1 MNYRKWL
8 AATAAAAV
16 LTAGLLSGCGSDQQQ
31 AMPNAKVD
39 TFKVFTSD
47 TPIQRQYT
55 GTVEALQE
63 VPVKAKVSGT
73 VTEKYVSGGERV
85 TAGQP
90 LYRLDTRTYRSNLA
104 SAQADAARAAA
115 SYQNAQTDLARYEKL
130 IAGGAISR
138 QVYDTQKAAVSEYK
152 SAVNAA
158 QAQVQIA
165 RDNLNDTIVTA
176 PFTGTLS
183 MDDVNVGTYA
193 TAGTTPLVTISSSD
207 PLYVQFDMSEAEYL
221 NLVREHGGTSA
232 LGDSLKLQLSDGSE
246 YGYTGK
252 IVQINPSMNGGQIS
266 FKAAFPNPGN
276 LLMPGMFT
284 TVVSDSQVAANS
296 LLVPTQAIIPLL
308 DKNMVDVVVGGKV
321 VQKPVNVIGTYGL
334 YSIISSGLNPGD
346 EVIVAGQAKVVSGQ
360 AVQAVEVTKATLE
373 KQAKEAMTAQPAGG
387 TGK

>member
-115 SYQNAQTDLARYEKL
+115 TYQNAQTDLARYEKL

-232 LGDSLKLQLSDGSE
+232 LGDSLKLQISDGSE

>member
-90 LYRLDTRTYRSNLA
+90 LYRLDTRTYRANLA

-115 SYQNAQTDLARYEKL
+115 TYQNAQTDLARYEKL

>member
-8 AATAAAAV
+8 AATAAAVV

-115 SYQNAQTDLARYEKL
+115 TYQNAQTDLARYEKL

>member
-115 SYQNAQTDLARYEKL
+115 TYQNAQTDLARYEKL

-321 VQKPVNVIGTYGL
+321 VQNPVNVIGTYGL

>member
-16 LTAGLLSGCGSDQQQ
+16 LTVGLLSGCGSDQQ

-63 VPVKAKVSGT
+63 VPVKAKVSGA

-115 SYQNAQTDLARYEKL
+115 TYQNAQTDLARYEKL

>member
-16 LTAGLLSGCGSDQQQ
+16 LTAGLLSACGSDQQQ

-115 SYQNAQTDLARYEKL
+115 TYQNAQTDLARYEKL

>member
-115 SYQNAQTDLARYEKL
+115 TYQNAQTDLARYEKL

-232 LGDSLKLQLSDGSE
+232 LGDSLKLLLSDGSE

>member
-8 AATAAAAV
+8 AATAAV
-16 LTAGLLSGCGSDQQQ
+16 LTVGLLSGCGSDQQQ

-63 VPVKAKVSGT
+63 VPVKAKVSGA

-115 SYQNAQTDLARYEKL
+115 TYQNAQTDLARYEKL

-207 PLYVQFDMSEAEYL
+207 PLYVQFDMSESEYL

>member
-1 MNYRKWL
+1 MNNRKWL

-115 SYQNAQTDLARYEKL
+115 TYQNAQTDLARYEKL

-246 YGYTGK
+246 YGYIGK

>member
-31 AMPNAKVD
+31 AMPNAKVN

-115 SYQNAQTDLARYEKL
+115 TYQNAQTDLARYEKL

-232 LGDSLKLQLSDGSE
+232 LGDFLKLQLSDGSE

>member
-115 SYQNAQTDLARYEKL
+115 TYQNAQTDLARYEKL

-207 PLYVQFDMSEAEYL
+207 LLYVQFDMSEAEYL

-296 LLVPTQAIIPLL
+296 MLVPTQAIIPLL
-308 DKNMVDVVVGGKV
+308 DKNMVDVVSGGKV
-321 VQKPVNVIGTYGL
+321 VQKAVNVIGTYGL
-334 YSIISSGLNPGD
+334 YSIVSSGLNPGD

-360 AVQAVEVTKATLE
+360 AVQAVEVTKAALE
-373 KQAKEAMTAQPAGG
+373 KQAKEAQAAQPAGG
-387 TGK
+387 TGN

>member
-115 SYQNAQTDLARYEKL
+115 TYQNAQTDLARYEKL

-207 PLYVQFDMSEAEYL
+207 PLYVQFDMSEAEYF

>member
-8 AATAAAAV
+8 AATEAAAV

-115 SYQNAQTDLARYEKL
+115 TYQNAQTDLARYEKL

-266 FKAAFPNPGN
+266 FKTAFPNPGN

>member
-115 SYQNAQTDLARYEKL
+115 TYQNAQTDLARYEKL

-193 TAGTTPLVTISSSD
+193 TAGTTPLVTLSSSD

>member
-47 TPIQRQYT
+47 TPIQRQYA

-115 SYQNAQTDLARYEKL
+115 TYQNAQTDLARYEKL

>member
-16 LTAGLLSGCGSDQQQ
+16 LTVGLLSGCGSDQQQ

-63 VPVKAKVSGT
+63 VPVKAKVSGA

-115 SYQNAQTDLARYEKL
+115 TYQNAQTDLARYEKL

-176 PFTGTLS
+176 PFIGTLS

>member
-115 SYQNAQTDLARYEKL
+115 TYQNAQTDLARYEKL

-183 MDDVNVGTYA
+183 MDVNVGTYA

>member
-1 MNYRKWL
+1 MNYKKWL

-115 SYQNAQTDLARYEKL
+115 TYQNAQTDLARYEKL

>member
-115 SYQNAQTDLARYEKL
+115 TYQNAQTDLARYEKL

-334 YSIISSGLNPGD
+334 YSIISSGLNLGD

>member
-115 SYQNAQTDLARYEKL
+115 TYQNAQTDLARYEKM

>member
-8 AATAAAAV
+8 AAAAAV
-16 LTAGLLSGCGSDQQQ
+16 LTVGLLSGCGSDQQQ

-63 VPVKAKVSGT
+63 VPVKAKVSGA

-115 SYQNAQTDLARYEKL
+115 TYQNAQTDLARYEKL

-207 PLYVQFDMSEAEYL
+207 PLYVQFDMSESEYL

>member
-115 SYQNAQTDLARYEKL
+115 TYQNAQTDLARYEKL

>member
-8 AATAAAAV
+8 AATAVAAV

-115 SYQNAQTDLARYEKL
+115 TYQNAQTDLARYEKL

>member
-1 MNYRKWL
+1 MNYKKWL

-16 LTAGLLSGCGSDQQQ
+16 LTAGLLSGCGSGQQQ
-31 AMPNAKVD
+31 ATPSVKVN
-39 TFKVFTSD
+39 TFKVFTSS

-104 SAQADAARAAA
+104 SAQADAAKAAA
-115 SYQNAQTDLARYEKL
+115 TYQNAQTDLARYDKL
-130 IAGGAISR
+130 IASGAISH
-138 QVYDTQKAAVSEYK
+138 QVYDTQKAAVSEYR

-221 NLVREHGGTSA
+221 NLVRENGGTSA
-232 LGDSLKLQLSDGSE
+232 LGDTLKLQLSDGSE

-284 TVVSDSQVAANS
+284 TVISDSQVAANS
-296 LLVPTQAIIPLL
+296 MLVPTQAIIPLL
-308 DKNMVDVVVGGKV
+308 DKNMVDVVSGGKV
-321 VQKPVNVIGTYGL
+321 VQKAVNVIGTYGL
-334 YSIISSGLNPGD
+334 YSIVSSGLNPGD
-346 EVIVAGQAKVVSGQ
+346 EVIVAGQSKVVSGQ
-360 AVQAVEVTKATLE
+360 AVQAVEVTKAALE
-373 KQAKEAMTAQPAGG
+373 KQAKEAQAAQPAGG
-387 TGK
+387 TGN

>member
-115 SYQNAQTDLARYEKL
+115 TYQNAQTDLARYEKL

-276 LLMPGMFT
+276 LLMQGMFT

>member
-115 SYQNAQTDLARYEKL
+115 TYQNAQTDLARYEKL

-158 QAQVQIA
+158 KAQVQIA

>member
-55 GTVEALQE
+55 GTVEALRE

-115 SYQNAQTDLARYEKL
+115 TYQNAQTDLARYEKL

>member
-115 SYQNAQTDLARYEKL
+115 TYQNAQTDLARYEKL

-152 SAVNAA
+152 SAANAA

>member
-16 LTAGLLSGCGSDQQQ
+16 LTAGLLSGCGSDQQR

-115 SYQNAQTDLARYEKL
+115 TYQNAQTDLARYEKL

>member
-115 SYQNAQTDLARYEKL
+115 TYQNAQTDLARYEKL

-165 RDNLNDTIVTA
+165 RDNLNDTMVTA
-176 PFTGTLS
+176 PFTGSLS

>member
-115 SYQNAQTDLARYEKL
+115 TYQNAQTDLARYEKL

-387 TGK
+387 TGN

>member
-115 SYQNAQTDLARYEKL
+115 TYQNAQTDLARYEKL

-308 DKNMVDVVVGGKV
+308 YKNMVDVVVGGKV

>member
-16 LTAGLLSGCGSDQQQ
+16 LTAGLLSACGSDQQQ

-115 SYQNAQTDLARYEKL
+115 TYQNAQTDLARYEKL

-296 LLVPTQAIIPLL
+296 LLVPMHAIIPLL
-308 DKNMVDVVVGGKV
+308 DKYMGDVVVGGKV

>member
-115 SYQNAQTDLARYEKL
+115 TYQNAQTDLARYEKL

-138 QVYDTQKAAVSEYK
+138 HVYDTQKAAVSEYK

-296 LLVPTQAIIPLL
+296 LLVPTQAIIQLL

>member
-47 TPIQRQYT
+47 TPIQRQHT

-115 SYQNAQTDLARYEKL
+115 TYQNAQTDLARYEKL

>member
-115 SYQNAQTDLARYEKL
+115 TYQNAQTDLARYEKL

-284 TVVSDSQVAANS
+284 TVVSDSQVAANG

>member
-115 SYQNAQTDLARYEKL
+115 TYQNAQTDLARYEKL

-165 RDNLNDTIVTA
+165 RDNLTDTIVTA

>member
-115 SYQNAQTDLARYEKL
+115 TYQNAKTDLARYEKL

>member
-63 VPVKAKVSGT
+63 VPVKAKVSGA

-115 SYQNAQTDLARYEKL
+115 TYQNAQTDLARYEKL

>member
-16 LTAGLLSGCGSDQQQ
+16 LTVGLLSGCGSDQQQ

-63 VPVKAKVSGT
+63 VPVKAKVSGA

-115 SYQNAQTDLARYEKL
+115 TYQNAQTDLARYEKL